1 MYFPIWKS
9 IYSKLHFNNT
19 KAKLFRSIVDEYYK
33 PLHRKFFKIM
43 YIYSQSKSFDL
54 LTSFNWKQVTL
65 MNQSPSSRNQQSSLK
80 LLGRLLLT
88 LVTYFTYFG
97 FRIGYKQMFLKK

>member
-9 IYSKLHFNNT
+9 IYSNLHFNNT

-54 LTSFNWKQVTL
+54 LTSFNWKQVTPAHESVL
-65 MNQSPSSRNQQSSLK
+65 LK
-80 LLGRLLLT
+80 PVST
-88 LVTYFTYFG
+88 IIVK
-97 FRIGYKQMFLKK
+97 IVKKTAS